1 MNRVEVNIL
10 IYCVNVYVLYHL
22 FESVSNGRIHNLFS
36 FNIGTIFFTWSWVF
50 LVVGNVIVHPK
61 HRHHHHHLMNFGN
74 ESTKNKSLHDNDVVV
89 RNSMC
94 VHDLVGVA
102 HVRLVVGRW

>member
-10 IYCVNVYVLYHL
+10 IYYVNVFVLYHL

-61 HRHHHHHLMNFGN
+61 HRHHHHHLMNFG
-74 ESTKNKSLHDNDVVV
+74 KSLHDNDVVV